1 MKFDFDKMT
10 RKFLMGEGRQEVN
23 PHALL
28 QALSETI
35 SSIKPRS
42 LRDENKISIAKKHLH
57 EITRSFRRLQEQ
69 VNILE
74 EKLQVLEEVSTMAGG
89 GAEGFAGPAFGD
101 MTDENEKEK
110 KRSKTN
116 E

>member
-1 MKFDFDKMT
+1 
-10 RKFLMGEGRQEVN
+10 
-23 PHALL
+23 
-28 QALSETI
+28 
-35 SSIKPRS
+35 
-42 LRDENKISIAKKHLH
+42 
-57 EITRSFRRLQEQ
+57 
-69 VNILE
+69 
-74 EKLQVLEEVSTMAGG
+74 MAGG

>member
-1 MKFDFDKMT
+1 MKTDFDKMT
-10 RKFLMGEGRQEVN
+10 RKFLMGEGKQDVN

-28 QALSETI
+28 QALNETI

-42 LRDENKISIAKKHLH
+42 LRDRNKIAIAKKHLH

-74 EKLQVLEEVSTMAGG
+74 EKLQVLEEVSSVGG
-89 GAEGFAGPAFGD
+89 GNLAGFAGVIG
-101 MTDENEKEK
+101 TKEED
-110 KRSKTN
+110 N
-116 E
+116 D